1 MMGRHLP
8 DPFQLWLGLFRY
20 LDLRP
25 TAFLGG
31 KAALMLLASRLR
43 DTFPFYYGWVVVGAS
58 SAVVFA
64 RMAPAIT
71 TLTVLIFPMSQQLGW
86 SRTLIAG
93 SVSAGAIASLVL
105 SPVVGWAIDRY
116 GARPVLVLSVLGLGL
131 AMVSLAWATVP
142 FTFYLAFAA
151 GRVVFHT
158 SAPIGA
164 STVAARWFIR
174 KRGRAIGMIFLF
186 GAIGG
191 IVFTM
196 VASLVVES
204 HGLRATWIAIG
215 LIVLVFSVVPPLL
228 LVAERPE
235 DIGLLP
241 DGVKPDREIPKTEAQ
256 TAVIPQARGI
266 DDDSWT
272 LREAVGTRTFWILVS
287 MGFTSFFVHTSIGVH
302 MGAYFRDIGLGATSA
317 ALAVSLSWTV
327 SAVFS
332 ITWGWVTDRVD
343 VRYAYSGMFLVQAVS
358 TLYLILASGTL
369 GVFIAAGFFGIVS
382 AGSNVVPSVMY
393 ANYFGRSSLGKIRG
407 LGEVGVLLGQAT
419 GPVIAGIL
427 FELQG
432 GYSTIFTVFVVLALA
447 CSLVV
452 LKAKAP
458 VKKTAVTAG

>member
-1 MMGRHLP
+1 
-8 DPFQLWLGLFRY
+8 
-20 LDLRP
+20 
-25 TAFLGG
+25 
-31 KAALMLLASRLR
+31 MLLASRLR
-43 DTFPFYYGWVVVGAS
+43 DTFPFYYGWIVVGAS
-58 SAVVFA
+58 STVVFA

-116 GARPVLVLSVLGLGL
+116 GARPVLVVSVAGLGL
-131 AMVSLAWATVP
+131 AMVSLAWATAP

-174 KRGRAIGMIFLF
+174 KRGRAIGIIFLF

-215 LIVLVFSVVPPLL
+215 LVVLVFSVAPSLL

-241 DGVKPDREIPKTEAQ
+241 DGVEPDLAMPSTEDQRAVRPGFSGEQ
-256 TAVIPQARGI
+256 AAVITQVRRD

-272 LREAVGTRTFWILVS
+272 LREAVGTRTFWVLVS

-302 MGAYFRDIGLGATSA
+302 MGAYFRDIGLGAISA

-332 ITWGWVTDRVD
+332 VTWGWVTDRIE
-343 VRYAYSGMFLVQAVS
+343 VRYAYSGMFLVQAGS

-369 GVFIAAGFFGIVS
+369 GVFLAAGFFGIVS
-382 AGSNVVPSVMY
+382 AGFNVVPSVMY
-393 ANYFGRSSLGKIRG
+393 ANYFGRSSLGRIRG
-407 LGEVGVLLGQAT
+407 LGEAGVLLGQGT
-419 GPVIAGIL
+419 GPVIVGIL
-427 FELQG
+427 FEIQG
-432 GYSTIFTVFVVLALA
+432 SYSMIFWVFVALSLT

-458 VKKTAVTAG
+458 GKRAATVAGG

>member
-1 MMGRHLP
+1 
-8 DPFQLWLGLFRY
+8 
-20 LDLRP
+20 
-25 TAFLGG
+25 
-31 KAALMLLASRLR
+31 MLLASRLR
-43 DTFPFYYGWVVVGAS
+43 DTFPFYYGWIVVGAS
-58 SAVVFA
+58 STVVFA

-116 GARPVLVLSVLGLGL
+116 GARPVLVVSVAGLGL

-174 KRGRAIGMIFLF
+174 KRGRAIGIIFLF

-215 LIVLVFSVVPPLL
+215 LVVLVFSVAPSLL

-241 DGVKPDREIPKTEAQ
+241 DGVEPDLAMPSTEDQRAVRPGFSGEQ
-256 TAVIPQARGI
+256 AAVITQVRRD

-272 LREAVGTRTFWILVS
+272 LREAVGTRAFWVLVS

-302 MGAYFRDIGLGATSA
+302 MGAYFRDIGLGAISA

-332 ITWGWVTDRVD
+332 VTWGWVTDRIE
-343 VRYAYSGMFLVQAVS
+343 VRYAYSGMFLVQAGS
-358 TLYLILASGTL
+358 TLYLTLASGTL
-369 GVFIAAGFFGIVS
+369 GVFLAAGFFGIVS
-382 AGSNVVPSVMY
+382 AGFNVVPSVMY
-393 ANYFGRSSLGKIRG
+393 ANYFGRSSLGRIRG
-407 LGEVGVLLGQAT
+407 LGEAGVLLGQGT

-427 FELQG
+427 FEIQG
-432 GYSTIFTVFVVLALA
+432 SYSMIFWVFVALSLT

-458 VKKTAVTAG
+458 GERAATVAGG

>member
-1 MMGRHLP
+1 
-8 DPFQLWLGLFRY
+8 
-20 LDLRP
+20 
-25 TAFLGG
+25 
-31 KAALMLLASRLR
+31 MLLASRLK
-43 DTFPFYYGWVVVGAS
+43 DTFPFYYGWIVVGAS
-58 SAVVFA
+58 STVVFA

-116 GARPVLVLSVLGLGL
+116 GARPVLVVSVAGLGL

-174 KRGRAIGMIFLF
+174 KRGRAIGIIFLF

-215 LIVLVFSVVPPLL
+215 LVVLVFSVAPSLL

-241 DGVKPDREIPKTEAQ
+241 DGVEPDLAMPSTEDQRAVRPGFSGEQ
-256 TAVIPQARGI
+256 AAVITQVRRD

-272 LREAVGTRTFWILVS
+272 LREAVGTRAFWVLVS

-302 MGAYFRDIGLGATSA
+302 MGAYFRDIGLGAISA

-332 ITWGWVTDRVD
+332 VTWGWVTDRIE
-343 VRYAYSGMFLVQAVS
+343 VRYAYSGMFLVQAGS
-358 TLYLILASGTL
+358 TLYLTLASGTL
-369 GVFIAAGFFGIVS
+369 GVFLAAGFFGIVS
-382 AGSNVVPSVMY
+382 AGFNVVPSVMY
-393 ANYFGRSSLGKIRG
+393 ANYFGRSSLGRIRG
-407 LGEVGVLLGQAT
+407 LGEAGVLLGQGT

-427 FELQG
+427 FEIQG
-432 GYSTIFTVFVVLALA
+432 SYSMIFWVFVALSLT

-458 VKKTAVTAG
+458 GERAATVAGG

>member
-1 MMGRHLP
+1 
-8 DPFQLWLGLFRY
+8 
-20 LDLRP
+20 
-25 TAFLGG
+25 
-31 KAALMLLASRLR
+31 MLLASRLR
-43 DTFPFYYGWVVVGAS
+43 DTFPFYYGWIVVGAS
-58 SAVVFA
+58 STVVFA

-116 GARPVLVLSVLGLGL
+116 GARPVLVVSVAGLGL

-174 KRGRAIGMIFLF
+174 KRGRAIGIIFLF

-215 LIVLVFSVVPPLL
+215 LVVLVFSVAPPLL

-241 DGVKPDREIPKTEAQ
+241 DGVEPDLAMPSTEDQRAVRPGFSGEQ
-256 TAVIPQARGI
+256 AAVITQVRRD

-272 LREAVGTRTFWILVS
+272 LREAVGTRAFWVLVS

-302 MGAYFRDIGLGATSA
+302 MGAYFRDIGLGAISA
-317 ALAVSLSWTV
+317 ALAVSLSWIV

-332 ITWGWVTDRVD
+332 VTWGWVTDRIE
-343 VRYAYSGMFLVQAVS
+343 VRYAYSGMFLVQAGS

-369 GVFIAAGFFGIVS
+369 GVFLAAGFFGIVS
-382 AGSNVVPSVMY
+382 AGFNVVPSVMY
-393 ANYFGRSSLGKIRG
+393 ANYFGRSSLGRIRG
-407 LGEVGVLLGQAT
+407 LGEAGVLLGQGT
-419 GPVIAGIL
+419 GPVIAGVL
-427 FELQG
+427 FEIQG
-432 GYSTIFTVFVVLALA
+432 SYSMIFWVFVALSLT

-452 LKAKAP
+452 LKAKTP
-458 VKKTAVTAG
+458 VKRAATVAGG

>member
-1 MMGRHLP
+1 
-8 DPFQLWLGLFRY
+8 
-20 LDLRP
+20 
-25 TAFLGG
+25 
-31 KAALMLLASRLR
+31 MLLASRLK
-43 DTFPFYYGWVVVGAS
+43 DTFPFYYGWIVVGAS
-58 SAVVFA
+58 STVVFA

-116 GARPVLVLSVLGLGL
+116 GARPVLVVSVAGLGL

-174 KRGRAIGMIFLF
+174 KRGRAIGIIFLF

-215 LIVLVFSVVPPLL
+215 LVVLVFSVAPSLL

-241 DGVKPDREIPKTEAQ
+241 DGVEPDLAMPSTEDQRAVRPGFSGEQ
-256 TAVIPQARGI
+256 AAVITQVRRD

-272 LREAVGTRTFWILVS
+272 LREAVGTRAFWVLVS

-302 MGAYFRDIGLGATSA
+302 MGAYFRDIGLGAISA

-332 ITWGWVTDRVD
+332 VTWGWVTDRIE
-343 VRYAYSGMFLVQAVS
+343 VRYAYSGMFLVQAGS

-369 GVFIAAGFFGIVS
+369 GVFLAAGFFGIVS
-382 AGSNVVPSVMY
+382 AGFNVVPSVMY
-393 ANYFGRSSLGKIRG
+393 ANYFGRSSLGRIRG
-407 LGEVGVLLGQAT
+407 LGEAGVLLGQGT

-427 FELQG
+427 FEIQG
-432 GYSTIFTVFVVLALA
+432 SYSMIFWVFVALSLT

-458 VKKTAVTAG
+458 GERAATVAGG

>member
-1 MMGRHLP
+1 
-8 DPFQLWLGLFRY
+8 
-20 LDLRP
+20 
-25 TAFLGG
+25 
-31 KAALMLLASRLR
+31 MLLASRLR
-43 DTFPFYYGWVVVGAS
+43 DTFPFYYGWIVVGAS
-58 SAVVFA
+58 STVVFA

-105 SPVVGWAIDRY
+105 SPVVGWTIDRY
-116 GARPVLVLSVLGLGL
+116 GARPVLVVSVAGLGL

-174 KRGRAIGMIFLF
+174 KRGRAIGIIFLF

-215 LIVLVFSVVPPLL
+215 LVVLVFSVAPSLL

-241 DGVKPDREIPKTEAQ
+241 DGVEPDLAMPSTEDQRAVRPGFSGEQ
-256 TAVIPQARGI
+256 AAVITQVRRD

-272 LREAVGTRTFWILVS
+272 LREAVGTRTFWVLVS

-302 MGAYFRDIGLGATSA
+302 MGAYFRDIGLGAISA

-332 ITWGWVTDRVD
+332 VTWGWVTDRIE
-343 VRYAYSGMFLVQAVS
+343 VRYAYSGMFLVQAGS

-369 GVFIAAGFFGIVS
+369 GVFLAAGFFGIVS
-382 AGSNVVPSVMY
+382 AGFNVVPSVMY
-393 ANYFGRSSLGKIRG
+393 ANYFGRSSLGRIRG
-407 LGEVGVLLGQAT
+407 LGEAGVLLGQGT
-419 GPVIAGIL
+419 GPVIVGIL
-427 FELQG
+427 FEIQG
-432 GYSTIFTVFVVLALA
+432 SYSMIFWVFVALSLT

-458 VKKTAVTAG
+458 VKRAATVAAG